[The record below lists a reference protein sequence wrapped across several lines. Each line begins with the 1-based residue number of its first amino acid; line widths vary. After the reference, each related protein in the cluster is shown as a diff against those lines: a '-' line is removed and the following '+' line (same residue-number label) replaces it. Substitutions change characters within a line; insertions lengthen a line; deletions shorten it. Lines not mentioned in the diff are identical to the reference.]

1 MNYFL
6 GTNHGLVLIGLV
18 LFVLLLFWHKSKANP
33 KITDQGLYEK
43 GWWVI
48 ITTEQPNYKYS
59 FGPFD
64 QRREAVA
71 NQSGYVKD
79 LYDEGATQINSIIRW
94 YPPKEISIDLRS
106 PSI

>member
-1 MNYFL
+1 M
-6 GTNHGLVLIGLV
+6 
-18 LFVLLLFWHKSKANP
+18 LFVLLLFWRKSKANS
-33 KITDQGLYEK
+33 KITDQGSYEK

-48 ITTEQPNYKYS
+48 ITTEQPNYKYA

-79 LYDEGATQINSIIRW
+79 LYDEGATQIKSTIRW
-94 YPPKEISIDLRS
+94 YQPQEITIDLS
-106 PSI
+106 SSSI